1 MHKNIMILGTASS
14 AGKSL
19 ITTALC
25 RIFYEDG
32 FKVTPFKSQNM
43 SLNSFVTKDGL
54 EMGRAQVV
62 QAEACGMEPEVFM
75 NPILLKPNSDNG
87 SQVIVMGKALQN
99 MKASDYFEY
108 RKVLRGKIE
117 EVYENIKENFDMSV
131 IEGAGSPAEINLNKD
146 DIVNIGMAKIAK
158 APCILVAAID
168 KGGVFVSIYGT
179 VMLLSE
185 EDRSFIKGI
194 IINKFRGDIKILE
207 LGLKMIED
215 LVNIPVLG
223 VMPYFQHNIEEEDSA
238 SEKSS
243 SSFGNGAIKIN
254 VIKLPHMS
262 NFNDLDPFKMYP
274 ECQLKF
280 VTKVE
285 DLENSDLIIIP
296 GSKNSISDL
305 NYLKNNGFFEKLEEE
320 RNKNTLIL
328 GICGG
333 LQILGNEITDPY
345 EIESSK
351 NTEKGLGFLDI
362 STILEKEKTTTQF
375 FGKSIESI
383 EVLDMKSNFEFSG
396 YEIHQGVSKGKAKTF
411 LKNESQDIGFVN
423 GNVIGTYLHG
433 VFEEGNFLKVILDYL
448 KNENQS
454 EKKSFKEFKE
464 KEYNKLSRIAR
475 ESLDMNKIY
484 EIMGI
489 KNESDL

>member
-1 MHKNIMILGTASS
+1 
-14 AGKSL
+14 
-19 ITTALC
+19 
-25 RIFYEDG
+25 
-32 FKVTPFKSQNM
+32 
-43 SLNSFVTKDGL
+43 
-54 EMGRAQVV
+54 
-62 QAEACGMEPEVFM
+62 
-75 NPILLKPNSDNG
+75 
-87 SQVIVMGKALQN
+87 
-99 MKASDYFEY
+99 
-108 RKVLRGKIE
+108 
-117 EVYENIKENFDMSV
+117 
-131 IEGAGSPAEINLNKD
+131 
-146 DIVNIGMAKIAK
+146 
-158 APCILVAAID
+158 
-168 KGGVFVSIYGT
+168 
-179 VMLLSE
+179 
-185 EDRSFIKGI
+185 
-194 IINKFRGDIKILE
+194 
-207 LGLKMIED
+207 MIED